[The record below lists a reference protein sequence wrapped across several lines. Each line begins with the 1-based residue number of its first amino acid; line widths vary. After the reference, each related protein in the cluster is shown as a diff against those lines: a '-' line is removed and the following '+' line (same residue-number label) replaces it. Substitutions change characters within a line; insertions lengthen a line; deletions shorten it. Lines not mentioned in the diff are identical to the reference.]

1 MADFKEYIAS
11 NGQCGDVDVAVL
23 DDLLA
28 RYEWFSVARTVR
40 AHLLGA
46 SDPRSAVMAA
56 SRGVSSLELQPI
68 DISRL
73 LDADMAGGAAARYSD
88 IDTVC
93 DAEPKGEPCC
103 SAEEPDASTS
113 SSVSAEG
120 GAANSCAV
128 SSEHPQD
135 DVIERFLHLDNYRI
149 IADENAPDEEILTEA
164 QLSDEDDV
172 VSEEL
177 AEVYLSQGLRD
188 EACAIYRK
196 LSLLNPKKSV
206 YFAEIIEK
214 IENNN

>member
-1 MADFKEYIAS
+1 MYMANFKEYIATD
-11 NGQCGDVDVAVL
+11 GQCGAVDASEL
-23 DDLLA
+23 DDLLE

-40 AHLLGA
+40 AHLFGTTDKYL
-46 SDPRSAVMAA
+46 SVTAA
-56 SRGVSSLELQPI
+56 SRGVSSLDLQPI
-68 DISRL
+68 NVERL
-73 LDADMAGGAAARYSD
+73 LAPDAAPDCVPAPVSETEGESAY
-88 IDTVC
+88 VP
-93 DAEPKGEPCC
+93 EPKSDPA
-103 SAEEPDASTS
+103 SAPDAASCGADGTR
-113 SSVSAEG
+113 SAADG
-120 GAANSCAV
+120 QN
-128 SSEHPQD
+128 
-135 DVIERFLHLDNYRI
+135 DVIERFLHLDDYRI
-149 IADENAPDEEILTEA
+149 VADENAPDEEIRTEA